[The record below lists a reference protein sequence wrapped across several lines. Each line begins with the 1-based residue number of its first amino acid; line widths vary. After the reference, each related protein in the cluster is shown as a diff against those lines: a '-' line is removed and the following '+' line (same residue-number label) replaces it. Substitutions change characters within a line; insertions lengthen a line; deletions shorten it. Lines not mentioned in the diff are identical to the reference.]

1 VKTQQSFINESS
13 YKKVY
18 LKERFLKESM
28 LPKRGDLVVVQVK
41 EIADLGAYVSL
52 LEYDGKTAMI
62 PMSELS
68 ERRSKNRLIYVGKVE
83 VASVLDVDEQ
93 KGYVDL
99 SRKNIS
105 LENVLDSVSKWRPVS
120 STYSVKGEVDIAFY
134 RSNGVDV
141 LKEGLLEGLSVDVTK
156 PLEISLSKRGFV
168 VVSEEVELTR
178 KVCGA
183 IVEKVNQLGGHAYC
197 KV

>member
-1 VKTQQSFINESS
+1 MKTQQSFINESS